1 MLNHHGRARGRRRLL
16 ALAAAATALT
26 VTACGSG
33 SSSSSSASGEWQQG
47 PVTFVHAGAAAPA
60 HIDPA
65 QAVDLDSFTV
75 TRNLYDTLVWT
86 DSDLKTIPWL
96 ATDWTTT
103 PDGLTTTFTLQDGVK
118 FSDGSPLTSADVKV
132 TMERIMALQAGP
144 SYLFTGVTGVEAVDD
159 LTVAIH
165 TAQPDTYLL
174 PHLTK
179 VGIVSSA
186 AVTAHKTDDDP
197 WATKWFDENSAG
209 SGPYVLGEWQKGV
222 QLTMEKNKDWWKGW
236 EAGSI
241 DTVIDQFVTETSS
254 RVQMVEQGTADFAS
268 SWPATDALRVGKEDG
283 FSLVSVPTFE
293 IEPMFSLNTQKAPFD
308 NKLVR
313 QAAQLAFDYGAVVDY
328 YQGEATTPGGPIP
341 SDYPGAKDFPAYEQD
356 QAKAKE
362 LIAQSGV
369 DLSKNPVTF
378 VLPAGYDS
386 FSVGATIFQE
396 SLQKV
401 GFTVEIQQ
409 MPFSQVMSAYSDPAT
424 AGEASVIISSP
435 YSTDPTVF
443 LGNFYLPGATYN
455 FSMYDNPQVTSL
467 VEQARSSLDQAA
479 AETALQ
485 EAETLIRDDAPAIW
499 AGRPNTLVAVPDY
512 VKGYEMATVDY
523 RWTMYF
529 WQLRI
534 AAH

>member
-1 MLNHHGRARGRRRLL
+1 MKNHPGRARLRRRLL
-16 ALAAAATALT
+16 AAAVAATALS

-33 SSSSSSASGEWQQG
+33 SSSSSTADGEWQQG

-75 TRNLYDTLVWT
+75 TRNLYDPLVWT

-96 ATDWTTT
+96 ATEWTTSE
-103 PDGLTTTFTLQDGVK
+103 DGLTTTFTLRDGVQ
-118 FSDGSPLTSADVKV
+118 FSDGSPLTSADVKL
-132 TMERIMALQAGP
+132 TIERILALQAGP
-144 SYLFTGVTGVEAVDD
+144 SYLFTDVTGVEAVDD

-165 TAQPDTYLL
+165 SKQPDTYLL

-179 VGIVSSA
+179 VGILSSA
-186 AVTAHKTDDDP
+186 AVEAHRTDEDP
-197 WATKWFDENSAG
+197 WATAWFDENSAG

-222 QLTMEKNKDWWKGW
+222 QLTMEKNEDWWKGW
-236 EAGSI
+236 EPGSI

-254 RVQMVEQGTADFAS
+254 RIQMVEQGSADFAS
-268 SWPATDALRVGKEDG
+268 SWPANDALRVGKQDG

-313 QAAQLAFDYGAVVDY
+313 QAAQLAFDYQAVIDY

-341 SDYPGAKDFPAYEQD
+341 SDYPGAAEFPAYEQD
-356 QAKAKE
+356 VTKAKQ
-362 LIAQSGV
+362 LIEESGV
-369 DLSKNPVTF
+369 DLSQHPVQF

-409 MPFSQVMSAYSDPAT
+409 MPFTQLMSAYADPAT
-424 AGEASVIISSP
+424 AGSASVIISSP

-455 FSMYDNPQVTSL
+455 FSKYDNPEVTAL
-467 VEQARSSLDQAA
+467 VAEARSSADQAA
-479 AETALQ
+479 SEAALKQ
-485 EAETLIRDDAPAIW
+485 AETLIREDAPAIW

-512 VKGYEMATVDY
+512 VKGYEMAVVDY
-523 RWTMYF
+523 RWTMNF